1 MPSADKIMEQLGFSY
16 ISNGNGEW
24 LTSSYKVKIIFILW
38 LSYTAAA

>member
-24 LTSSYKVKIIFILW
+24 LTSSYKVKTIFIL
-38 LSYTAAA
+38 